1 MRGLIVNARR
11 PGTTRVVAD
20 LPEPDPAD
28 GEVLVQAIAVG
39 ICATDREIVAG
50 DYGTAPPLQDYL
62 VLGHESLGRVLEDP
76 SGSLVPGELVTGI
89 VRRPDPVPCSSCAV
103 GEWDMCRNG
112 GYTEAGIRQLH
123 GYARERWR
131 VSPRFA
137 VRLNPDLGLAGVLL
151 EPTSVVAKAWEH
163 IERIGRR
170 AQWHPRTVLVTGA
183 GPIGLLAALLGV
195 QRDLD
200 VHVLDQMSAGRKPDL
215 VRRLGATYHHQR
227 AHELDLRPDIVLECT
242 GTDEVIVDILGILG
256 PDGIACLTGVSG
268 GRHPLRLDIG
278 GSGRPVVLVNNVV
291 FGSVNANR
299 RHWRAGAA
307 ALHQADKAW
316 LDALITRR
324 DAVDDFAAGMAA
336 TPDDVKNVL
345 LF

>member
-1 MRGLIVNARR
+1 MRGLIVHAGR
-11 PGTTRVVAD
+11 PGTVRVAVD

-28 GEVLVQAIAVG
+28 GEVLVEAVAVG
-39 ICATDREIVAG
+39 ICGTDREIVAG
-50 DYGTAPPLQDYL
+50 EFGTAPPLQDYL
-62 VLGHESLGRVLEDP
+62 VLGHESLGRVLQDP
-76 SGSLVPGELVTGI
+76 TGSLVPGELVAGI

-112 GYTEAGIRQLH
+112 GYLEAGIKQLH

-131 VSPRFA
+131 VPPRFA

-151 EPTSVVAKAWEH
+151 EPASVVAKAWEH

-183 GPIGLLAALLGV
+183 GPIGMLAALLGV

-200 VHVLDQMSAGRKPDL
+200 VHVLDKMSAGRKPDL
-215 VRRLGATYHHQR
+215 VRRLGATYHARR
-227 AHELDLRPDIVLECT
+227 ANELDLRPDIVLECT

-278 GSGRPVVLVNNVV
+278 SAGRRVVLENNVV
-291 FGSVNANR
+291 LGAVNANR

-324 DAVDDFAAGMAA
+324 DALDEFAHALAA
-336 TPDDVKNVL
+336 TPDDIKNVL